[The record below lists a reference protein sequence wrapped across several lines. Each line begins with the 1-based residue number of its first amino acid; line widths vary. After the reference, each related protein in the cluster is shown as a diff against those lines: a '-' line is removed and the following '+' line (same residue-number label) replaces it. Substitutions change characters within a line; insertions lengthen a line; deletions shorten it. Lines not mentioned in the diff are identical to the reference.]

1 MTNKKT
7 ALPVCTPRSEC
18 NHRIRA
24 TVFPFVSGS
33 KIGAKNVFGSV
44 GFFHKQK
51 GRGRG
56 EKEKREN
63 AALSNASTINLV
75 STANAITRPSPRT
88 SIVNVAPHVP
98 PPSSPPLFPSPIE
111 KRLTNKPLE
120 KRVVPLFA
128 ATSFVIIRRGELGGG
143 VCIVARLLVGNVI
156 FPLLFILARRRE
168 DPFSL
173 SFSVS

>member
-98 PPSSPPLFPSPIE
+98 PLPLPHR
-111 KRLTNKPLE
+111 KATNKQ
-120 KRVVPLFA
+120 
-128 ATSFVIIRRGELGGG
+128 TSGKEGRSAIRSHQFRDYSEGG
-143 VCIVARLLVGNVI
+143 
-156 FPLLFILARRRE
+156 ARRRCVYSST
-168 DPFSL
+168 PPSWKRNISAAVYPGAATRGSSL
-173 SFSVS
+173 SLSPFRKEK

>member
-1 MTNKKT
+1 MIHLRCIRKEKIHHSWPIHSSHYYPTHFSHDNNNNKTIKIKPRKT
-7 ALPVCTPRSEC
+7 WQIKRQPCLYAHPVSEC

-98 PPSSPPLFPSPIE
+98 PLPLPSSPPP
-111 KRLTNKPLE
+111 
-120 KRVVPLFA
+120 
-128 ATSFVIIRRGELGGG
+128 
-143 VCIVARLLVGNVI
+143 
-156 FPLLFILARRRE
+156 
-168 DPFSL
+168 
-173 SFSVS
+173 